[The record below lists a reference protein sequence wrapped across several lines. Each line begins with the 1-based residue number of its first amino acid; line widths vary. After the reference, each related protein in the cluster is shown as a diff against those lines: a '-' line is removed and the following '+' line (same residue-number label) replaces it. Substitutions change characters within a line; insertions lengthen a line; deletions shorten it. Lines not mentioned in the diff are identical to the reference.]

1 MAVRRRSLSLQFGEV
16 VKELENNLTGDGAD
30 VLLPRREKEVV
41 KSAEE
46 KIKKSN
52 HLLKGGK
59 F

>member
-1 MAVRRRSLSLQFGEV
+1 MAVRRRRLSLQFGEV

-30 VLLPRREKEVV
+30 VFLPGGGEEVV

-46 KIKKSN
+46 KMKKSK